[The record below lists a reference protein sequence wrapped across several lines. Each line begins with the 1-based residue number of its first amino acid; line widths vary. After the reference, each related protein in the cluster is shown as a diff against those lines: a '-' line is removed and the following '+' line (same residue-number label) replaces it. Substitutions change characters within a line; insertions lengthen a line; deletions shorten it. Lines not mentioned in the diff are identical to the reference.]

1 VKDKTDP
8 TLIQETRPVLIFP

>member
-8 TLIQETRPVLIFP
+8 TLIRETRPVLIFP